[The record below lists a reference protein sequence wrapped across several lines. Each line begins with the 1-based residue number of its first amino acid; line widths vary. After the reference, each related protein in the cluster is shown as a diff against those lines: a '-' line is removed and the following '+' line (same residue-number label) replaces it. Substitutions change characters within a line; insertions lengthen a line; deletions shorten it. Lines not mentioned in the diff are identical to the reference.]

1 LDAEI
6 EQPSDAS
13 YLTLSPD
20 ATPAA
25 NAGAVYGG
33 GFPGQEPPTTP
44 SAGRRRDFEIEALS
58 GLVDAMRGSR
68 EEIPVGD
75 RMSLEE
81 EEEEEEEEW
90 PEGEDLDAD
99 VEDMD
104 DELESSFI
112 EEDSMDL

>member
-25 NAGAVYGG
+25 AAGVVYGG
-33 GFPGQEPPTTP
+33 AFPGQESPTTP
-44 SAGRRRDFEIEALS
+44 SAGPRRDFEIAALS
-58 GLVDAMRGSR
+58 DLADAMGRSSGDML
-68 EEIPVGD
+68 VGD

-81 EEEEEEEEW
+81 EEEEEW
-90 PEGEDLDAD
+90 LEGEDLDAD

-112 EEDSMDL
+112 DEDSMDL

>member
-20 ATPAA
+20 ATP
-25 NAGAVYGG
+25 NEGGVVYEGT
-33 GFPGQEPPTTP
+33 FTGQESPTTP
-44 SAGRRRDFEIEALS
+44 SAGARGTAVLEALS
-58 GLVDAMRGSR
+58 HLLDVAESSRG
-68 EEIPVGD
+68 ENLPEDV
-75 RMSLEE
+75 MSLEE
-81 EEEEEEEEW
+81 DDELFEDGDFI
-90 PEGEDLDAD
+90 GEDLDAD

-104 DELESSFI
+104 EDLESSFI

>member
-25 NAGAVYGG
+25 TAGAVYGEA
-33 GFPGQEPPTTP
+33 FLGQESPTTP
-44 SAGRRRDFEIEALS
+44 SAGPRRDFEIAALS
-58 GLVDAMRGSR
+58 DLAHAMGSSRGD
-68 EEIPVGD
+68 ILVGD

-81 EEEEEEEEW
+81 EEEEEEW
-90 PEGEDLDAD
+90 LEGEDLDAD

-104 DELESSFI
+104 DELESSYI